1 MRIALPAAPGAS
13 KLGIFVSGLV
23 VLVLALRLAVPAP
36 AVTRAGGVN
45 LADHAPK
52 SAPVNLNVPAVA
64 PKTAEAINAAQPLA
78 APTGPAK
85 PFVLTSGADDRS
97 RALTCLTQAI
107 YYEAGFE
114 PTKGQEA
121 VAQVVLNRMRHPIF
135 PHTVCG
141 VVFQGSELK
150 TGCQFSFTCDGSLAR
165 APQPAAWARARKVA
179 EQALNGFVL
188 KDVGSATHYHTDWV
202 VPWWQSTVTKV
213 ARIGAHIFYRW
224 PGALG
229 MPGALTMRYAGN
241 ERTPPKPGAAPSSGA
256 VTAPDV
262 TRMADG
268 RVHASLTLAAVTPE
282 PQTPRERL
290 LALSRQGALGA
301 GFDPAKIQPA
311 STPPKAAP
319 VSAETTGTP
328 VSGHVAGE

>member
-1 MRIALPAAPGAS
+1 MRIALPADPGAA
-13 KLGIFVSGLV
+13 KLGVFVSGLV
-23 VLVLALRLAVPAP
+23 VLVLVLRLAVPAP
-36 AVTRAGGVN
+36 AVTSAGGLKV
-45 LADHAPK
+45 AERAPK
-52 SAPVNLNVPAVA
+52 APLNLNVPAVP
-64 PKTAEAINAAQPLA
+64 PKTAAPINAAEPLA
-78 APTGPAK
+78 TPTGPAR
-85 PFVLTSGADDRS
+85 PFVLTGGAEDRS

-121 VAQVVLNRMRHPIF
+121 VAQVVLNRVRHPIF

-150 TGCQFSFTCDGSLAR
+150 TGCQFSFTCDGAMAH
-165 APQPAAWARARKVA
+165 APQPAAWARARRVA

-213 ARIGAHIFYRW
+213 AQIGAHIFYRW

-229 MPGALTMRYAGN
+229 MPGALNMHYAGN
-241 ERTPPKPGAAPSSGA
+241 ERTPPRPGSAPSAGVA
-256 VTAPDV
+256 GAPDV

-301 GFDPAKIQPA
+301 AFDPAKLQPA
-311 STPPKAAP
+311 AAP
-319 VSAETTGTP
+319 VAPAPAPTEGSNAP
-328 VSGHVAGE
+328 IASHVAGE